1 MCIYK
6 PSELYVNVFLKVLT
20 NQVNDLHVNDDDI
33 ELQDEDLSNYDAG
46 RLENAMFLRLV
57 TYTIW

>member
-1 MCIYK
+1 M
-6 PSELYVNVFLKVLT
+6 FLEVLT

-33 ELQDEDLSNYDAG
+33 ELQGEDLSNYDAG

-57 TYTIW
+57 TYTI